1 MAGPDSG
8 PATGHWVRFPAMPT
22 RPDGLRAVPATDI
35 RHPEAASPEDTYVL
49 AGNLSTRDWRPLLGA
64 GFDPAGVETL
74 GGFVMSLLGRVPK
87 EGESIER
94 RGLRFV
100 VEKMSGRRVARVRV
114 ERRRREGEA

>member
-1 MAGPDSG
+1 MLD
-8 PATGHWVRFPAMPT
+8 
-22 RPDGLRAVPATDI
+22 
-35 RHPEAASPEDTYVL
+35 EDTYVL

-114 ERRRREGEA
+114 ERLRHEGEG